1 MRFSEGR
8 QWWQAAAR
16 NTLMLA
22 LMLVLAAC
30 SAFARPTTPA
40 GGNPPPATPTAT
52 PTPTPAAAIE
62 PVQTEPP
69 TSDLCPSE
77 TTTFELVAS
86 HAFWT
91 ETGMGKWNWEAS
103 GSIPVVVMADGTVGE
118 GSQGVIMGQQFGTF
132 SSGRNTCTFT
142 APAEVAIS
150 ASGTCQDS
158 LLTLKVTENWQMGTY
173 DWVCDDDSF
182 QAQVP
187 PLGAAVHPDLEF
199 PLEPGSYPSVDV
211 YWGGGGGSKT
221 YTLYPNI
228 EPVPLVTP

>member
-8 QWWQAAAR
+8 QWWQTAAR

-22 LMLVLAAC
+22 LLLVLAAC

-40 GGNPPPATPTAT
+40 GGNPPPATAT
-52 PTPTPAAAIE
+52 PTPTPTPAAIE

-69 TSDLCPSE
+69 SSDLCPSE
-77 TTTFELVAS
+77 TTTFELAAA

-91 ETGMGKWNWEAS
+91 ETGMGKWNWEAY
-103 GSIPVVVMADGTVGE
+103 GSIPVVVMANGMVGE
-118 GSQGVIMGQQFGTF
+118 GSQGIIPGQQFGTF
-132 SSGRNTCTFT
+132 TSVRNTCTFT
-142 APAEVAIS
+142 APAEVHIS

-158 LLTLKVTENWQMGTY
+158 LLTLKVTEEWLMGTY
-173 DWVCDDDSF
+173 EWVCDDDSF

-221 YTLYPNI
+221 YTLYPSL